1 MFSVRKIILLAGLAA
16 FSVPASADL
25 FIYQTP
31 DGSRML
37 TDHLLSDPNYR
48 LIRSSQA
55 NHGAGTIL
63 AGRNRQFFRI
73 NPKAYDNL
81 IARMAKAHDVD
92 GGLIKAV
99 IFVESKFN
107 PYATSSKG
115 AAGLM
120 QLMPATADEYGVDN
134 VFDPAQNIEA
144 GVLHLKYLLNR
155 YRNKKL
161 AIAAYNAGQTNVDRY
176 QGIPPYS
183 ETRNYVKRVLRY
195 SKIYKSEFKRD
206 S

>member
-1 MFSVRKIILLAGLAA
+1 MVIFRNLFLLIGLAA
-16 FSVPASADL
+16 CPISASADL

-37 TDHLLSDPNYR
+37 TDHLLSDPGYR
-48 LIRSSQA
+48 LIRSGQA
-55 NHGAGTIL
+55 NQGAGVIL
-63 AGRNRQFFRI
+63 AGRSLRHARR
-73 NPKAYDNL
+73 NPKAYDSL

-99 IFVESKFN
+99 IYVESRFN
-107 PYATSSKG
+107 PNAISRKG

-134 VFDPAQNIEA
+134 VYDPVQNIEA
-144 GVLHLKYLLNR
+144 GVLHLKYLLKR
-155 YRNKKL
+155 YRNKRL
-161 AIAAYNAGQTNVDRY
+161 AIAAYNAGQSNVDRY
-176 QGIPPYS
+176 RGIPPYS
-183 ETRNYVKRVLRY
+183 ETRKYVKRVLRY
-195 SKIYKSEFKRD
+195 SKIYKNQFQQD

>member
-1 MFSVRKIILLAGLAA
+1 MFYVRKIILLAGLAA

-48 LIRSSQA
+48 LIRSSLA

-107 PYATSSKG
+107 PYATSSQG
-115 AAGLM
+115 GRGRLI
-120 QLMPATADEYGVDN
+120 DD
-134 VFDPAQNIEA
+134 AQNIEA

>member
-1 MFSVRKIILLAGLAA
+1 MLDAGSSYQEIIIRGSIKVFSVRIIILLFGLSA
-16 FSVPASADL
+16 FTLPAFADL

-48 LIRSSQA
+48 LIRSGQA
-55 NHGAGTIL
+55 NNGAGGIL

-73 NPKAYDNL
+73 NPRAYDKL

-99 IFVESKFN
+99 IYVESRFN

-134 VFDPAQNIEA
+134 IYDPAQNIEA
-144 GVLHLKYLLNR
+144 GVLHLKYL
-155 YRNKKL
+155 
-161 AIAAYNAGQTNVDRY
+161 
-176 QGIPPYS
+176 YS
-183 ETRNYVKRVLRY
+183 QIKRWAQI
-195 SKIYKSEFKRD
+195 SFGFHIIYWTQE
-206 S
+206 

>member
-1 MFSVRKIILLAGLAA
+1 MFFVRKIILLAGLAVV
-16 FSVPASADL
+16 SMPASADL

-55 NHGAGTIL
+55 NHGAGIIL
-63 AGRNRQFFRI
+63 AGRSRQFFRI
-73 NPKAYDNL
+73 DPRAYDNL

-92 GGLIKAV
+92 GWLIKAV

-134 VFDPAQNIEA
+134 VYDPAQNIEA
-144 GVLHLKYLLNR
+144 GVFKPVSKQETGNR
-155 YRNKKL
+155 
-161 AIAAYNAGQTNVDRY
+161 
-176 QGIPPYS
+176 GIQRGSNQCRSLPGNS
-183 ETRNYVKRVLRY
+183 ALFGNTELRKTCA
-195 SKIYKSEFKRD
+195 SLQQDLQE
-206 S
+206 